1 MQKKNETRRDGI
13 YDSLYREIC
22 AEEDAK
28 VMALLEASIID
39 HERKKKMR
47 VDHNTINLIFAPTM
61 KETFG
66 GSATEVEDD
75 VEEEDEEE
83 E

>member
-47 VDHNTINLIFAPTM
+47 VDHKRKPSVGARLKSKTT
-61 KETFG
+61 
-66 GSATEVEDD
+66 
-75 VEEEDEEE
+75 
-83 E
+83 